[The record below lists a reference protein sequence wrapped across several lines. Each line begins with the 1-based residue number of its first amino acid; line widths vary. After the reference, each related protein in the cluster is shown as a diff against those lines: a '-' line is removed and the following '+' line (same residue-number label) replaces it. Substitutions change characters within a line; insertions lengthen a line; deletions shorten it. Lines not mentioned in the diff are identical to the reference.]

1 MNYPAT
7 LKIETPDRVANWRP
21 IVQWILAIPHYIVLC
36 LLLLIGGIATI
47 LAWIAVVVTGKLPA
61 GLAGVIC
68 MVSRYGTRV
77 GAYAWFLTDR
87 YPPFDFTTSPA
98 DPGGAPT
105 TVSFSPA
112 LEGRNRLTVLL
123 RMIIPL
129 TVMWSITTN
138 INIDMSF
145 PAWMWIAAIILG
157 LVAIPAYVF
166 ASVVWII
173 AAVCDFLGFFAVLFT
188 GRWPAGLRRFVV
200 GSFRVGVRYSAF
212 AYLLNDEHPPFS
224 ID

>member
-7 LKIETPDRVANWRP
+7 IQIETPDRVANWRP
-21 IVQWILAIPHYIVLC
+21 IVQWILAIPHYIVMFVLG
-36 LLLLIGGIATI
+36 IVGGVATI
-47 LAWIAVVVTGKLPA
+47 LAWIAIIFTGKLPA
-61 GLAGVIC
+61 GLAGVIA

-77 GAYAWFLTDR
+77 GAYAAFLTDR
-87 YPPFDFTTSPA
+87 YPPFDFTTSTA

-105 TVSFSPA
+105 VVSFSPA

-129 TVMWSITTN
+129 TVMLQILGQPN
-138 INIDMSF
+138 VDVSF
-145 PAWMWIAAIILG
+145 DAWMWIAAIILG

-166 ASVVWII
+166 ASIIWII
-173 AAVCDFLGFFAVLFT
+173 AAVCVFLGFFAVLFT

-200 GSFRVGVRYSAF
+200 GCFRVSVRYSAF
-212 AYLLNDEHPPFS
+212 AYMLNDDYPPFS
-224 ID
+224 TD